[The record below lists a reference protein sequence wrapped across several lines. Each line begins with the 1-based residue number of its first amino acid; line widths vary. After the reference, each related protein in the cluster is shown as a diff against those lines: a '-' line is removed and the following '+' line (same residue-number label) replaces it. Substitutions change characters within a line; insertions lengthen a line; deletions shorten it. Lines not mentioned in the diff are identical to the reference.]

1 MRLPACF
8 AVALCLAA
16 MLVNPT
22 VAQDAP
28 GGTFKDGWNT
38 WSDTKVGDY
47 VQYRLAAGL
56 TVTYELK
63 AIAADGTLTIEIA
76 NFSAEGGE
84 LSRREIQRTADK
96 APVQAKAPGA
106 EIAAQWGTTEYEMA
120 DIKLPCET
128 VTWTGD
134 KITGSTWFSRGV
146 PCGGV
151 VKSGTDGADTVW
163 LVGFVKNGTSYAL
176 THEEPEPQAVDFKG
190 GGTTWSQTRPGDS
203 ATYRLIGGTSV
214 RYELTSIDE
223 KGHFKVVLTEFN
235 SSGVSTKR
243 DEINCTADNAPAVA
257 HPRSPDG
264 ATVGWTTDTL
274 SFAGQDLD
282 CEICTWSDTNSAG
295 EKYFSADVPCGGAVK
310 LTLKSE
316 AIAWLVS
323 YTRDGETVS
332 EPDPD
337 REPLPDVLAGYGD
350 PIAMG
355 LPEKVRKQMQ
365 DQGTAITRMRLYF
378 NDDAAAEDGVSLE
391 YEGMYTE
398 VPIIYAAFD
407 TERCDK
413 SLSYKDWLARDGRFV
428 DLGFDIKTRPKTL
441 KGMQVKIEHSHLQG
455 ETETTLS
462 TFEISRPE
470 PGDPWESLRLR
481 GARPGI
487 NRYTLIVTYTD
498 SKNQQSEQR
507 GFSHWVIV
515 AAPPMFE
522 FTNQATGVA
531 TQMQAGGLTLLDA
544 EVRLDGSFLLHHG
557 LDAADCTLRISKR
570 GKREFNLESLPPDVR
585 RAIERDATP
594 LGWQELGRCELN
606 GGKIGGRRAA
616 TVEDSFVKITFK
628 HAFAAASNVLP
639 VTEDWEYRF
648 ELHHRGTHQALA
660 TWSANISLKINRP
673 DEIGKAKLKVTAT
686 GMSEP
691 LLVPFEKK

>member
-8 AVALCLAA
+8 AAALCIAA

-22 VAQDAP
+22 LAQDAP
-28 GGTFKDGWNT
+28 GGAFKDGWNT
-38 WSDTKVGDY
+38 WSETKVGDY

-84 LSRREIQRTADK
+84 LSRREIQRSADK

-106 EIAAQWGTTEYEMA
+106 EIATLWGTAEYEMA
-120 DIKLPCET
+120 DIKLPCDT

-134 KITGSTWFSRGV
+134 KVTGSTWFSRSV

-163 LVGFVKNGTSYAL
+163 LVGFVKDGKEYAL
-176 THEEPEPQAVDFKG
+176 THDEPEPE
-190 GGTTWSQTRPGDS
+190 P
-203 ATYRLIGGTSV
+203 
-214 RYELTSIDE
+214 
-223 KGHFKVVLTEFN
+223 
-235 SSGVSTKR
+235 
-243 DEINCTADNAPAVA
+243 
-257 HPRSPDG
+257 
-264 ATVGWTTDTL
+264 
-274 SFAGQDLD
+274 
-282 CEICTWSDTNSAG
+282 
-295 EKYFSADVPCGGAVK
+295 VP
-310 LTLKSE
+310 E
-316 AIAWLVS
+316 
-323 YTRDGETVS
+323 
-332 EPDPD
+332 PD
-337 REPLPDVLAGYGD
+337 REPLPDALAGYGD

-378 NDDAAAEDGVSLE
+378 KDDSGAEDGVSLE

-407 TERCDK
+407 TDRCDK
-413 SLSYKDWLARDGRFV
+413 ALSYKDWLARDGRFV

-441 KGMQVKIEHSHLQG
+441 KGMEVKIEHSHLQG

-462 TFEISRPE
+462 TFAISKPE

-498 SKNQQSEQR
+498 SKKQQSEQR

-522 FTNQATGVA
+522 FLNQATGVA
-531 TQMQAGGLTLLDA
+531 TQTQAGGLTLLDA

-557 LDAADCTLRISKR
+557 LNAADCTLRISKR
-570 GKREFNLESLPPDVR
+570 GKREFNLDALPADVR

-594 LGWQELGRCELN
+594 LGWQELGRCELS
-606 GGKIGGRRAA
+606 GGTIAGRRAA

-628 HAFAAASNVLP
+628 HAFAAATNVLP

-648 ELHHRGTHQALA
+648 ELHHKGTHQALA
-660 TWSANISLKINRP
+660 TWTANISLKINKP
-673 DEIGKAKLKVTAT
+673 DEVGRAKLKVTAT
-686 GMSEP
+686 GMAEP
-691 LLVPFEKK
+691 LLVPFERK